1 MTTNVCVDV
10 DVPDRE
16 WPAFPINHDEVLPA
30 LFSFTG
36 TDVEARPWRTFADQ
50 PGVRERVLWGNP
62 ETGAFAGIIEL
73 APEAGI
79 AEHIHRR
86 LAHHLF
92 VLSGTCEIAPAGR
105 VLATGSYAVAE
116 PGVTHGIGRAGLV
129 GCRIFLVQA
138 EA

>member
-1 MTTNVCVDV
+1 MTTSVNVDV
-10 DVPDRE
+10 VVPDRE
-16 WPAFPINHDEVLPA
+16 WPAFPVNTGEELPK

-36 TDVEARPWRTFADQ
+36 TDVAARPWRSFADQ

-79 AEHIHRR
+79 REHLHRR

-92 VLSGTCEIAPAGR
+92 VQSGTCELTPAGR
-105 VLATGSYAVAE
+105 MLVAGSYAVAE
-116 PGVTHGIGRAGLV
+116 PGVRHGIARAGLE
-129 GCRIFLVQA
+129 GCRIYFVQA
-138 EA
+138 QS